1 MKKTQRKDA
10 FRNIRKRI
18 VSFLSICLVIMLGLG
33 GVFVIRYMRAGINAE
48 ATGYYNSHGFKTYE
62 LISSLGVTE
71 DDIAQIKETEGVT
84 DAEGVIRAAG
94 SLTKG
99 DFTCNVDL
107 ISMTERISVPEVLEG
122 RAPEAKDE
130 CVIAEDFAETRGLKV
145 GDKVRLIMEDIAS
158 PVASSED
165 GRDED
170 KADGKDGEKAD
181 EKGFG
186 GVLLEDEFTVTGLI
200 KHPDYLRRKSV
211 EYVVL
216 PWAAYDKSVTD
227 GFYTHAFVKSDDP
240 EGIDVFS
247 DKYFEKTAGTKQAL
261 EELTDTLA
269 VDSAQRAKE
278 KAYARIDEEW
288 QKALK
293 ELEDAQNE
301 IDDNEATLNDELA
314 KARRDLENAQKELDR
329 KVGDYNKQIRNAE
342 KLIKEGEQRIKNG
355 EKQIK
360 ENEKKINDAEKQLN
374 EYKKYFELAEKY
386 LPDAEKYVN
395 EKKAEYEEQLKGVL
409 ETIEEAKKLLSV
421 LEKLDPDSE
430 EFKET
435 AIKLVN
441 LLESKKDDV
450 KKIQDALKTDKA
462 IQAVQELLEFAPKI
476 KEATGIDFTGLIN
489 AVSKFRDFDYDG
501 FCTRARELAE
511 NADKLPEFIKKTEE
525 LLKSIQDELDTLKEY
540 AEYIQKFKDN
550 EGTIRSKI
558 REKEQEL
565 EDGKNK
571 LKKAKDDLAAGKREL
586 AAAKK
591 KLAAGKAEL
600 ASEKKKYEAQIRDG
614 WNLYY
619 TKKADYESKL
629 EEAKALLAENREAAE
644 EKLAE
649 ARAEVEKIEC
659 KWLVFDR
666 RANAGY
672 VDIKSTLYALNSAGT
687 IFGLLFMLISAI
699 VCFST
704 LTIIIEEQKKMVGTV
719 KAFGFRK
726 REVLSKYLVFGVI
739 AAIIGCIAGILLALG
754 LSGLVLK
761 AYHNT
766 GMYQFGLAKSI
777 VTIGPTIL
785 FCLIMIAICA
795 VATVIACS
803 DILKSPASILMKGG
817 TAKKNS
823 GYRKT
828 TTSKRGGSLYSRLI
842 LRNMSDDK
850 VRVAISIIIIA
861 FSTLLVGVG
870 ISMKFGFDGMRTT
883 QISDV
888 YKYDVR
894 VDLGDKVTG
903 GDKLAM
909 EEIMA
914 RDGAEYL
921 SASYESHIFHLDDRL
936 DALYV
941 LTADPEALD
950 EYFAVR
956 DTKKGEILEM
966 PEDGILVQKKIKE
979 SYGKDIGST
988 ISILN
993 SELDDCEAEVKG
1005 VFQNY
1010 VGRIVITTPEGYRS
1024 IFRED
1029 PVYNCYYVKTGGAD
1043 MEKLQQDLLS
1053 VS

>member
-1 MKKTQRKDA
+1 
-10 FRNIRKRI
+10 
-18 VSFLSICLVIMLGLG
+18 
-33 GVFVIRYMRAGINAE
+33 
-48 ATGYYNSHGFKTYE
+48 
-62 LISSLGVTE
+62 
-71 DDIAQIKETEGVT
+71 
-84 DAEGVIRAAG
+84 
-94 SLTKG
+94 
-99 DFTCNVDL
+99 
-107 ISMTERISVPEVLEG
+107 
-122 RAPEAKDE
+122 
-130 CVIAEDFAETRGLKV
+130 
-145 GDKVRLIMEDIAS
+145 MEDIAS
-158 PVASSED
+158 RLASSEEEH
-165 GRDED
+165 DED
-170 KADGKDGEKAD
+170 KTD
-181 EKGFG
+181 EKEAGKGLG
-186 GVLLEDEFTVTGLI
+186 GALFEEEFTVTGLM

-216 PWAAYDKSVTD
+216 PWAAYDKDVTE

-247 DKYFEKTAGTKQAL
+247 DKYFEKTAGTKHAL
-261 EELTDTLA
+261 EELTGTLA
-269 VDSAQRAKE
+269 VDSAQRAKD
-278 KAYARIDEEW
+278 KAYAKIDEEW

-301 IDDNEATLNDELA
+301 IDDNEADLNSELA
-314 KARRDLENAQKELDR
+314 KARKKLEDAQKELDK
-329 KVGDYNKQIRNAE
+329 KVGDYNKQISNAE
-342 KLIKEGEQRIKNG
+342 KLIKEGEIKIRNG
-355 EKQIK
+355 EKEIK
-360 ENEKKINDAEKQLN
+360 ENEKKLN

-395 EKKAEYEEQLKGVL
+395 EKKAEYEKQLEGVL
-409 ETIEEAKKLLSV
+409 DTIKEAKRLLSL
-421 LEKLDPDSE
+421 LEKLDPDSK

-435 AIKLVN
+435 AIKIVN

-462 IQAVQELLEFAPKI
+462 IQAVQKLLEYAPEI

-501 FCTRARELAE
+501 FCARAKELAE
-511 NADKLPEFIKKTEE
+511 NADKLPEFIKNTEE
-525 LLKSIQDELDTLKEY
+525 LLKTIQDELDTLNEY

-571 LKKAKDDLAAGKREL
+571 LKKAKDEL

-600 ASEKKKYEAQIRDG
+600 AAEKKKYEAQIRDG
-614 WNLYY
+614 WNQYY
-619 TKKADYESKL
+619 SKKADYESKL

-659 KWLVFDR
+659 MWLVFDR

-672 VDIKSTLYALNSAGT
+672 VDIKSTLSALDSAGT

-726 REVLSKYLVFGVI
+726 REVLSKYLVFGVT
-739 AAIIGCIAGILLALG
+739 AAILGCIAGILLALG

-777 VTIGPTIL
+777 VTIGPTII
-785 FCLIMIAICA
+785 FSLIMVAICA
-795 VATVIACS
+795 VATIIACS

-817 TAKKNS
+817 TSKKNS

-828 TTSKRGGSLYSRLI
+828 KTSKRGGSLYSRLI

-870 ISMKFGFDGMRTT
+870 ISMKFGFDGMRST

-903 GDKLAM
+903 ADKRAM

-914 RDGAEYL
+914 QDGAEYL
-921 SASYESHIFHLDDRL
+921 SASYESHIFHLGDRL
-936 DALYV
+936 DALNV

-950 EYFAVR
+950 DYFAVR
-956 DTKKGEILEM
+956 DTKKGDKTLEL

-1010 VGRIVITTPEGYRS
+1010 VGRIVITSPEGYRS
-1024 IFRED
+1024 IFKED

-1053 VS
+1053 VSEDISFEAASDFVKKFESVSFLYNIVVYVTTGIALLMSVMILSNLANIFLNRKKTELTVMRINGFSIKQTKGYLSKETIVTTAAGLILGVLVGAIATPFVIKAMEQPDLQFIRSFHVIAWVAAVAIETLFSLVINSLVFRKVKDLNFRDVA